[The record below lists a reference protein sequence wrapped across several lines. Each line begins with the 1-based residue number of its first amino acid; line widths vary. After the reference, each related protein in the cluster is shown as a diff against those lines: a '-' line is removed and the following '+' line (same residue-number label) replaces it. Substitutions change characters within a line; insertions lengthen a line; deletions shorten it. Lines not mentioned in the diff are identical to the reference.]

1 MDVDIPLLERLA
13 AQGWPAVERATL
25 GDWLLR
31 ASAGFTSRGNSVL
44 PVGDPGLPLP
54 LAIGEVER
62 WYAARGL
69 PARFTVIDGLPEAEA
84 LAEALVGRG
93 YLPHSPTVALVAE
106 PAWWP
111 PDQAAEPPV
120 TAEPAPSPAWLG
132 AFAAYRPVV
141 ADAALTVLTGSAQ
154 QWFLRTTEGKR
165 ITGIGRVSLDQG
177 WAGVHA
183 MWVDPQQRRQGLGT
197 ALLRSASRIARD
209 ADAVGT
215 YLLVEVDNRP
225 ACELYASCGFTVH
238 HGYHYLLAPS
248 PGPHRP

>member
-93 YLPHSPTVALVAE
+93 YLPHSPT
-106 PAWWP
+106 
-111 PDQAAEPPV
+111 
-120 TAEPAPSPAWLG
+120 
-132 AFAAYRPVV
+132 
-141 ADAALTVLTGSAQ
+141 
-154 QWFLRTTEGKR
+154 
-165 ITGIGRVSLDQG
+165 
-177 WAGVHA
+177 
-183 MWVDPQQRRQGLGT
+183 
-197 ALLRSASRIARD
+197 
-209 ADAVGT
+209 
-215 YLLVEVDNRP
+215 
-225 ACELYASCGFTVH
+225 
-238 HGYHYLLAPS
+238 
-248 PGPHRP
+248 PGPATRARSP